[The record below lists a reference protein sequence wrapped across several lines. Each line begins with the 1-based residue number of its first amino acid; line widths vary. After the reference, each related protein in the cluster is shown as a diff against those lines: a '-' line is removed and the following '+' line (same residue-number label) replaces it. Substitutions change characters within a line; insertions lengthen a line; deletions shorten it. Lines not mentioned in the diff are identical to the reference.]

1 MKSHKKPTIKD
12 FFKPVPRKTPESAK
26 DAPQLQGTHVPASF
40 GCKRLTFHSILDA
53 TSTRPGPTGANLHK
67 VPAPQ
72 STNRAVAHSSPSASA
87 VLPVPINDS
96 ASSPDAQPPTTSQT
110 SINSGVSKRVVSNGE
125 DVVLDSDN
133 DSLEELD
140 FGVPTVGFKAVAPI
154 TRSKRTTQS
163 DEDGLRKPE
172 KKVKSKQDHLDR
184 VVQTAKKTRELEL
197 IISERKA
204 DLENHVEEAS
214 NRDFIFDQ
222 TALGQAVQDDDDP
235 EKAHRLFLAMQRT
248 NAIHVEHVFHFFS
261 DTHTIPAT
269 KSSFPSSCLPKH
281 RWTTAFRG
289 THVVPAP
296 FDIAKDRR

>member
-1 MKSHKKPTIKD
+1 MKSRKKPSIKD
-12 FFKPVPRKTPESAK
+12 FFHPVPRKTPESSK

-40 GCKRLTFHSILDA
+40 GCKRLTFHSIVDA
-53 TSTRPGPTGANLHK
+53 TSTRPGPTGPNL
-67 VPAPQ
+67 Q
-72 STNRAVAHSSPSASA
+72 QESTNRSVAHSSPSASA
-87 VLPVPINDS
+87 VPPVPINDS
-96 ASSPDAQPPTTSQT
+96 VSSPDAQPPTTSQT

-140 FGVPTVGFKAVAPI
+140 FGVPTTGFKAVAPI

-197 IISERKA
+197 IINERKA

-214 NRDFIFDQ
+214 SRDFIFDQ
-222 TALGQAVQDDDDP
+222 TALGQAVQDDHDP

-261 DTHTIPAT
+261 DTRRSPAT

-289 THVVPAP
+289 MYVVLAP
-296 FDIAKDRR
+296 FYIAKDRR